1 MDPAGQ
7 ADGLADIGLP
17 QLSAGVAAVAMH
29 GRWYPIG
36 FVRPHGGI
44 RPRNRPEKRMG
55 GPLCQGKRAMA
66 GPFRGGMKAL
76 RLDERLSGWNGKD
89 VFIIKKAV

>member
-1 MDPAGQ
+1 
-7 ADGLADIGLP
+7 
-17 QLSAGVAAVAMH
+17 
-29 GRWYPIG
+29 
-36 FVRPHGGI
+36 
-44 RPRNRPEKRMG
+44 
-55 GPLCQGKRAMA
+55 MA